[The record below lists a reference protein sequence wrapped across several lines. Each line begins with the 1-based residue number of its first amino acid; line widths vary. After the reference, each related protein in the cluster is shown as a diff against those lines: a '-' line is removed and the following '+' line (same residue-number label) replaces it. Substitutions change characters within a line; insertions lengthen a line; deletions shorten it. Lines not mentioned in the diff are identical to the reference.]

1 MKFFILGLIIGIGL
15 VLAAGYLYVRLGYMP
30 VATDARP
37 LPFEQMLA
45 SMALNAELEKRA
57 PKKSPIQAT
66 EVNLL
71 AGAQIY
77 REHCAACH
85 GTANGPKTAAAKGM
99 FPPPPQ
105 FFQGED
111 VTDDPV
117 GYTFWT
123 VANGIRLTGMP
134 AFRGALNDEQ
144 MWQVSELLGTSSDK
158 LPQSV
163 RDVLARPASAP

>member
-1 MKFFILGLIIGIGL
+1 

-37 LPFEQMLA
+37 LPFEQILA

-117 GYTFWT
+117 GNSRSI
-123 VANGIRLTGMP
+123 VKLVEQDANG
-134 AFRGALNDEQ
+134 
-144 MWQVSELLGTSSDK
+144 
-158 LPQSV
+158 V
-163 RDVLARPASAP
+163 RVRFEDGRAREFDLVI